1 VRTHRL
7 ADVGP
12 LAGSATQFA
21 WLDLASQPIFSPVST
36 SHENTL
42 GLNDDGILVGGFVF
56 SSAPPVVHAFIWLSR
71 AQHGLPAGLTDLHAA
86 VWSTGTDSSWAG
98 DVNEAGVVAG
108 QMGPDIAAECHAHAW
123 TLASTVT
130 AADLHTTS
138 GAFSAATA
146 INDEPVPRVAGQ
158 TTELC
163 PVEDSALPF
172 VFTGFHRTVDTLD
185 TMSLLGSL
193 GDSPVALASGLRRT
207 APLRIVGADLAE
219 LSDPENPCYLD
230 PIATSAC
237 SYPENDAIGWTVTS
251 GGTTA
256 QDLEGLFTTTP
267 GVDDQGAMAAD
278 INESGDVVG
287 LGWDIVPGVL
297 LSCSSHATVWFDGT
311 PGPHD
316 LAAEFTPVLSSR
328 AHAVTDRDEE
338 GCVTVVGESLEGDD
352 GLIWYG
358 SGTSWCAARLSEL
371 VLDPSCVD
379 VAGRVLQSAHDVNN
393 HRVAAVVYSR
403 PVPSSI
409 DIEFRAGIITDAA
422 DLTGDLRID
431 TSDRAI
437 LMAAYCGGSL
447 PGCIGKPE
455 ADLNCDGVVDAVDLA
470 ILSARWTGFSGIVTL
485 PPLCECSEE
494 EESMALAVPF
504 DELLA
509 ATEAIAELGFSLQ
522 EFSNWLK
529 SASESDADMACQFVA
544 DTVALKKGGAL

>member
-21 WLDLASQPIFSPVST
+21 WLDLAAQPSFAPPSI

-42 GLNDDGILVGGFVF
+42 GLNDDGILVGGFVA
-56 SSAPPVVHAFIWLSR
+56 SGSPPIVHAFVWLPR

-108 QMGPDIAAECHAHAW
+108 QKGADIAASCHAHVW
-123 TLASTVT
+123 TLASTIT

-146 INDEPVPRVAGQ
+146 INDEPIPRVAGQ
-158 TTELC
+158 TTDLC

-172 VFTGFHRTVDTLD
+172 IFSGFHRTVDSLD
-185 TMSLLGSL
+185 AMSLLGSL

-219 LSDPENPCYLD
+219 LSDPENPCYID

-237 SYPENDAIGWTVTS
+237 SYPENDAIAWTVTS
-251 GGTTA
+251 GGTA
-256 QDLEGLFTTTP
+256 ALDLEGLSTTLP

-287 LGWDIVPGVL
+287 LGWDIVSGAVI
-297 LSCSSHATVWFDGT
+297 SCVPHAAGWFDGT

-316 LAAEFTPVLSSR
+316 LAAEFSPVLSSR
-328 AHAVTDRDEE
+328 AHAVTDRDEL
-338 GCVTVVGESLEGDD
+338 GCVTVVGRSLEGDD

-358 SGTSWCAARLSEL
+358 SGTSWCAGRLSEL

-379 VAGRVLQSAHDVNN
+379 VGGRTLLSAHDVNN
-393 HRVAAVVYSR
+393 HRVVAVVYSR
-403 PVPSSI
+403 PVSPPATGN
-409 DIEFRAGIITDAA
+409 EYRAGIITDAA

-437 LMAAYCGGSL
+437 LMAAYCGGGL
-447 PGCIGKPE
+447 PGCVGKPE
-455 ADLNCDGVVDAVDLA
+455 ADLNCDGVVDAVDMA
-470 ILSARWTGFSGIVTL
+470 IMSARWTGFSGIVTL

-494 EESMALAVPF
+494 ESMALSAPF
-504 DELLA
+504 DELVA
-509 ATEAIAELGFSLQ
+509 ATEAIAELGFDLE

-529 SASESDADMACQFVA
+529 TASESDADIACQFVA
-544 DTVALKKGGAL
+544 DTVTLKKGGA